1 MKVLTHWVNIAR
13 CYRKYFKAV
22 CEVEEPEVKF
32 NMDQYSDLTRVTK
45 PVIYISIAEI
55 IDTHKLLLEHQD
67 AIAPDHNDVMHEILE
82 DLGDV
87 PTVESLVGEG

>member
-1 MKVLTHWVNIAR
+1 M
-13 CYRKYFKAV
+13 
-22 CEVEEPEVKF
+22 EEPEVRF
-32 NMDQYSDLTRVTK
+32 NMDQYTDLTRVTK

-67 AIAPDHNDVMHEILE
+67 AIAPDPNDMLHELLE

-87 PTVESLVGEG
+87 PGVESLMGKYFIK